1 MRTLLQ
7 RVLFF
12 MLPFCLAYQTPAQTP
27 EGAQPAP
34 VETSAP
40 HTVDLVKKPADAIVL
55 PAGTK
60 LALVLT
66 SAITSR
72 SAKPGDPVYFE
83 TIYPVIQANKIIVP
97 AGSYV
102 QGQVSEA
109 KRAGRVRGRAEL
121 LVRITQLVFPNGY
134 VASLIGVPSGAGTGG
149 NETLEKEGV
158 LKGDTDRLN
167 DAGTVVRTTA
177 LGAGI
182 GSAAGVAAGNVARGA
197 GIGLGAGAAAGLL
210 AVLLSRGPE
219 IDLERGTTVD
229 VQLERPLY
237 LDRTQIN
244 FTDTGHASPIAA
256 PPTRRP
262 ARTNRFPY

>member
-1 MRTLLQ
+1 MRRLPQTL
-7 RVLFF
+7 FSF
-12 MLPFCLAYQTPAQTP
+12 MLLFCLAYQTPAQTVD
-27 EGAQPAP
+27 GAQPTP
-34 VETSAP
+34 VETAAP
-40 HTVDLVKKPADAIVL
+40 HTVELVKKTADAIVL

-66 SAITSR
+66 SGITSR

-83 TIYPVIQANKIIVP
+83 TIFPVIQANKIIVP

-102 QGQVSEA
+102 RGEVSEA
-109 KRAGRVRGRAEL
+109 KRAGRVKGRAEL
-121 LVRITQLVFPNGY
+121 LVRINQLVLPNGY

-167 DAGTVVRTTA
+167 DAGTIVRTTA
-177 LGAGI
+177 LGAGV
-182 GSAAGVAAGNVARGA
+182 GSAVGVAAGNVARGA

-244 FTDTGHASPIAA
+244 FTDTGHASPIAG
-256 PPTRRP
+256 PPSRRP
-262 ARTNRFPY
+262 VRTNRFP